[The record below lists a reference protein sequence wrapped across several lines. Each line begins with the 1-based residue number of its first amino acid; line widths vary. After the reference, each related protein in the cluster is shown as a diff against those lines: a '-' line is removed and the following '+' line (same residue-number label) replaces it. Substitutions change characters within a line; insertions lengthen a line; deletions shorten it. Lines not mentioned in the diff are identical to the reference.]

1 MTGAKIKRL
10 QDELAADRATADDV
24 IDGLL
29 PLLET
34 ENTLIRGQ
42 ALDCLVAAVVQS
54 PDRTTELVDAI
65 VECYETGR
73 APSTRELRSIRTLVD
88 VRARELAPLV
98 DYFASVLANPGSY
111 ETDARAIAELLGHI
125 GVVAPGLVKPA
136 VDVLIA
142 SIDDW
147 TVEPGREAAWT
158 LVRIGRQEPAVLRP
172 SIAGR
177 IWSLEDDDT
186 RKIASALH
194 DLGKIGWVLPDHLV
208 EVERVVSLTDH
219 PSASVRERAIEAL
232 GRIRAR
238 PPIDTDPFG
247 TTSSMPTEAE
257 VEAIAMRMDD
267 VDSNVRLAAA
277 TAMRWIS
284 LETPDLVANHLSA
297 LETAVEDDDW
307 RVRQYATETLERAV
321 AEGSVPCARAEPL
334 LRSLLADDD
343 SDVREAAANALITCL
358 DSESR
363 SDRVEVRHTADLL
376 IWHFLIHNS
385 WYSSSSVPVDRLCT
399 VLRDQSKVRIAT
411 GIQPCLTDDSER
423 IRIAAIEILGQ
434 VAVADSSLRTE
445 IRVGLESMLSDDET
459 RVRERALE
467 QLGRLSEHDA
477 DVASAVANAVRVQF
491 AYDPETRETA
501 VETITKI
508 GTHEPTVIADAI
520 GSLRVLL
527 ENEVSRRKEEED
539 EDGMS
544 DLVREALSG
553 PGLTPEWLV
562 TLSKAAPAIAPT
574 DLLIERILER
584 EFDAI
589 AATKALAHVVAA
601 GEQLNTDQKS
611 AIQHLLCEPNV
622 DTAVQAWL
630 STTVVLA
637 QSGSR
642 GVSVARNRLHSLLER
657 RDSSEEMAAITFLAE
672 HRSDEGAPLIGSI
685 PTIDVER
692 ADHSMDVARV
702 RTADPRLSIPVRTRS
717 LEALPDGNEPV
728 TGISLDVIERFSEEI
743 PHSFAAGY
751 VLSQRLDTGT
761 SASIASLVS
770 AVDSVDRDVSDFDL
784 EEWTEHPNQT
794 VRERAITTSDR
805 LENGRG
811 TLPDALRVPT
821 TDATE
826 ETIDTLAAGLGRPS
840 VEVSR
845 ASCRRLVELASARP
859 DLRERIVLHFLD
871 RVAALNGSEPT
882 SHVRTALETL
892 APSDSER
899 DEPTSIST
907 LVCRF
912 HRSECAPIR
921 EGAAATLR
929 PLPQGQSTT
938 DISKTLQVLLEDDDS
953 VVRERAA
960 RTVASVV
967 VERDVRARRFVE
979 PLRESL
985 GGSSHEAIAACQALG
1000 RCAVADPSLAEEIA
1014 PVLQS
1019 HLSAPQRGVRREAAN
1034 AIERLARHG
1043 PAVAARLA
1051 GPLLARIRDD
1061 EANRPALVLAL
1072 ASVPPEAI
1080 DDAGLATRL
1089 VAPILLET
1097 PTEDVSHAAGRILT
1111 ELAKRE
1117 PRLVRT
1123 HLEGIVECDGE
1134 LEFFDHDQEPDEVE
1148 YTALDASLC
1157 WMFDVLASL
1166 CETYPDG
1173 ADVFSDSIEATATL
1187 ALEDHFADTPTEE
1200 SDSVRSVSTRELY
1213 RTAATVAARGG
1224 LECYLDVLKMYS
1236 SRAWV
1241 RDIAPI
1247 DTARFLVRA
1256 SPDTRTDALEII
1268 VDDLPESERCRLVDD
1283 LVTIGRENH
1292 HTKAVITVLDQV
1304 LPMISQ
1310 GDCRRQGSEFV
1321 LEAAASKDP
1330 LVRVSAIQTL
1340 AELGT
1345 TDVLS
1350 VDDVLS
1356 CLYDCLGD
1364 DDRRVRESVGD
1375 AFGLIASHTVR
1386 SPRQLVV
1393 SLRSRLSSP
1402 TVRPS
1407 TRLGCVAACTQLG
1420 IKHATARE
1428 LAVQILLDR
1437 LDDPDNQV
1445 RQRAARGLDEIARVD
1460 HDIVSKVRDR
1470 LEEGSIIT
1478 ESSLS
1483 DQVRYHFSK
1492 RANRGE

>member
-1 MTGAKIKRL
+1 MRAEIKRL
-10 QDELAADRATADDV
+10 QDELAAGRATADDV
-24 IDGLL
+24 IDALL
-29 PLLET
+29 PLLEA

-42 ALDCLVAAVVQS
+42 ALDCLVAAVAQS

-65 VECYETGR
+65 VECFETGR

-125 GVVAPGLVKPA
+125 GVVAPGSVKPA

-238 PPIDTDPFG
+238 PPIDTNPFG
-247 TTSSMPTEAE
+247 TTSLMPTEAE

-267 VDSNVRLAAA
+267 GDSNVRLAAA

-284 LETPDLVANHLSA
+284 LETPDLVANHFSA
-297 LETAVEDDDW
+297 LETAVEDDNW
-307 RVRQYATETLERAV
+307 RVRQYATETLERV
-321 AEGSVPCARAEPL
+321 IAEECVPCARVEPM
-334 LRSLLADDD
+334 LRSLLSDDD
-343 SDVREAAANALITCL
+343 SDVRETAANALITCL
-358 DSESR
+358 DSESQSNR
-363 SDRVEVRHTADLL
+363 AEMRHTADLL

-411 GIQPCLTDDSER
+411 GVQPCLTDDSER
-423 IRIAAIEILGQ
+423 TRIAAIEILGQ

-467 QLGRLSEHDA
+467 QLGRLSELDT
-477 DVASAVANAVRVQF
+477 DVASAVTNAVRIQF

-501 VETITKI
+501 VETIAKI
-508 GTHEPTVIADAI
+508 GTHEPTVIVDAI
-520 GSLRVLL
+520 DSLRVLL
-527 ENEVSRRKEEED
+527 ENEVIRRKEEED

-553 PGLTPEWLV
+553 PGLSPEWLV
-562 TLSKAAPAIAPT
+562 TLSKATPAIAPT

-589 AATKALAHVVAA
+589 GATKALAHVVA
-601 GEQLNTDQKS
+601 GGSQLNADQRS
-611 AIQHLLCEPNV
+611 AIQHLLFEPV

-630 STTVVLA
+630 STTLVLT
-637 QSGSR
+637 QPDSR
-642 GVSVARNRLHSLLER
+642 GASVARNRLHSLLER
-657 RDSSEEMAAITFLAE
+657 RDSGEEVAAIAFLAE
-672 HRSDEGAPLIGSI
+672 HRSDEVAPLIGSV

-692 ADHSMDVARV
+692 SDHSMDGARI
-702 RTADPRLSIPVRTRS
+702 RTADPRLSIPMRTWS
-717 LEALPDGNEPV
+717 LAVFPDENEPV

-743 PHSFAAGY
+743 PHAFTAGY
-751 VLSQRLDTGT
+751 ALSQRLDTGT
-761 SASIASLVS
+761 SASITSLLS
-770 AVDSVDRDVSDFDL
+770 AVDSADCDVLGFDL
-784 EEWTEHPNQT
+784 EEWTEHPNPT
-794 VRERAITTSDR
+794 VRERAKTTSDR
-805 LENGRG
+805 LENRRG

-845 ASCRRLVELASARP
+845 SSCRRLVELASARP
-859 DLRERIVLHFLD
+859 DLRERIVLHLLD
-871 RVAALNGSEPT
+871 RVAALNGGEPT

-899 DEPTSIST
+899 DEPMTLST
-907 LVCRF
+907 LICRF
-912 HRSECAPIR
+912 RRSERTPVR

-929 PLPQGQSTT
+929 SLPQGQSTAE
-938 DISKTLQVLLEDDDS
+938 ISKTLQVLLEDDDP

-967 VERDVRARRFVE
+967 VERDVRARQFVE
-979 PLRESL
+979 PLCESL
-985 GGSSHEAIAACQALG
+985 AGPSHEAMAACQALG

-1014 PVLQS
+1014 PVLRA

-1034 AIERLARHG
+1034 AIERLARHD

-1051 GPLLARIRDD
+1051 GPLLTRIRDD

-1089 VAPILLET
+1089 VTPILLET
-1097 PTEDVSHAAGRILT
+1097 PTEDVSHAAGRILS

-1123 HLEGIVECDGE
+1123 HLQEVVECDDE
-1134 LEFFDHDQEPDEVE
+1134 LEFFDLDQEPDEVE

-1166 CETYPDG
+1166 CETYPDV
-1173 ADVFSDSIEATATL
+1173 ANVFSDSIEATTTL
-1187 ALEDHFADTPTEE
+1187 ALEDHFADTPTKE

-1256 SPDTRTDALEII
+1256 SLDTRTDALEII
-1268 VDDLPESERCRLVDD
+1268 VDDLRESERCRLVDG

-1292 HTKAVITVLDQV
+1292 HTKVVITVLSQA
-1304 LPMISQ
+1304 LPTISQ
-1310 GDCRRQGSEFV
+1310 DDCRRQGSEFV
-1321 LEAAASKDP
+1321 LEATASEDP
-1330 LVRVSAIQTL
+1330 LVQVSAIQTL

-1345 TDVLS
+1345 TDILS

-1356 CLYDCLGD
+1356 CLYDRLGD
-1364 DDRRVRESVGD
+1364 NDRRVRGSVGD

-1386 SPRQLVV
+1386 SPRQLVD
-1393 SLRSRLSSP
+1393 SLHSHMSSATARSSI
-1402 TVRPS
+1402 
-1407 TRLGCVAACTQLG
+1407 RLGCIVACTQLG

-1437 LDDPDNQV
+1437 LDDPDRQV
-1445 RQRAARGLDEIARVD
+1445 RQRAAQGLGEIASVD
-1460 HDIVSKVRDR
+1460 HDIVDRVRNR
-1470 LEEGSIIT
+1470 LKDDSRISQ
-1478 ESSLS
+1478 SSLS
-1483 DQVRYHFSK
+1483 DQVRQHLAK